1 VRRPDPADGML
12 VAANVIWS
20 LNYATT
26 KYAFERWS
34 PIAFSGLRFATAGI
48 ALALIIRLREGGIG
62 VERRDVRLVVLCG
75 IVGIFLNQLT
85 FTYAVDYTAAANV
98 ALILASAPAF
108 AAVFAVVLGHERV
121 RPAHWLA
128 LGVSLV
134 GVGLVVA
141 GGSNL
146 EGFSLRGD
154 LLAVGAALTWAA
166 YTVMLRPLFGRY
178 SAGRISALVIL
189 VGAVIMAPV
198 TIVQVA
204 HQDFGSLGRLDWGA
218 WAYSTIGPLLVTN
231 WLYFRS
237 LHRVGAARATLY
249 MYLQPFLG
257 AVFAAWLLDEKLV
270 AVQLVGGAVIVGG
283 VALGRAVAGRK
294 APADEV
300 EPPGEPI

>member
-1 VRRPDPADGML
+1 ML

-48 ALALIIRLREGGIG
+48 ALALFVRWREGGLG
-62 VERRDVRLVVLCG
+62 VDRSDVRLVVLCG
-75 IVGIFLNQLT
+75 VVGIFLNQLT

-98 ALILASAPAF
+98 ALILAAAPAF
-108 AAVFAVVLGHERV
+108 AAVFAVMLGHERV

-134 GVGLVVA
+134 GVGLVVV
-141 GGSNL
+141 GGSGL
-146 EGFSLRGD
+146 AGFSLRGD

-166 YTVMLRPLFGRY
+166 YTVMLRPLLGRY
-178 SAGRISALVIL
+178 SAIRISALVIL

-198 TIVQVA
+198 TVVQVA
-204 HQDFGSLGRLDWGA
+204 NQDFDSLRRLDWAA
-218 WAYSTIGPLLVTN
+218 WLYSTIGPLLVTN
-231 WLYFRS
+231 WLYFRA

-257 AVFAAWLLDEKLV
+257 AVFAAWLLGEKLV
-270 AVQLVGGAVIVGG
+270 AVQLIGGGVIVGG
-283 VALGRAVAGRK
+283 VALGRAVAARRPMVG
-294 APADEV
+294 EV

>member
-1 VRRPDPADGML
+1 ML

-48 ALALIIRLREGGIG
+48 ALALFVRWREGGLG
-62 VERRDVRLVVLCG
+62 VDRSDVRLVVLCG

-98 ALILASAPAF
+98 ALILAAAPAF
-108 AAVFAVVLGHERV
+108 AAVFAVMLGHERV

-134 GVGLVVA
+134 GVGLVVV
-141 GGSNL
+141 GGSDL
-146 EGFSLRGD
+146 AGFSLRGD

-166 YTVMLRPLFGRY
+166 YTVMLRPLLGRY
-178 SAGRISALVIL
+178 SAIRISALVIL

-198 TIVQVA
+198 TVVQVA
-204 HQDFGSLGRLDWGA
+204 NQDFDSLRRLDWAA
-218 WAYSTIGPLLVTN
+218 WLYSTIGPLLVTN
-231 WLYFRS
+231 WLYFRA

-257 AVFAAWLLDEKLV
+257 AVFAAWLLGEKLV
-270 AVQLVGGAVIVGG
+270 AVQLIGGGVIVGG
-283 VALGRAVAGRK
+283 VALGRAVAARRPMVG
-294 APADEV
+294 EV

>member
-1 VRRPDPADGML
+1 MRRPDPADGML

-98 ALILASAPAF
+98 ALILGSAPAF
-108 AAVFAVVLGHERV
+108 AAVFAVVFGHERV

-128 LGVSLV
+128 LAVSLV
-134 GVGLVVA
+134 GVALVVV

-146 EGFSLRGD
+146 AGFSLRGD

-189 VGAVIMAPV
+189 IGATVMAPV
-198 TIVQVA
+198 TVVQVA
-204 HQDFGSLGRLDWGA
+204 NQDFGALTRLDWGA

-257 AVFAAWLLDEKLV
+257 AVFAAWLLGEKLV

-283 VALGRAVAGRK
+283 VALGRAVATRR
-294 APADEV
+294 APAGGL
-300 EPPGEPI
+300 EPPGEPS

>member
-1 VRRPDPADGML
+1 ML

-48 ALALIIRLREGGIG
+48 ALALLVRYREGGLG
-62 VERRDVRLVVLCG
+62 VERRDVRLVVMCG
-75 IVGIFLNQLT
+75 VVGIFLNQLT

-108 AAVFAVVLGHERV
+108 AAIFAVILGHERV

-128 LGVSLV
+128 LGLSLI
-134 GVGLVVA
+134 GVGLVVI
-141 GGSNL
+141 GGSDL
-146 EGFSLRGD
+146 AGFSLRGD
-154 LLAVGAALTWAA
+154 LLAVGAALTWAG
-166 YTVMLRPLFGRY
+166 YTVMLRPLLGRY
-178 SAGRISALVIL
+178 SAARISALVIL
-189 VGAVIMAPV
+189 VGAVILAPI
-198 TIVQVA
+198 TAVQVA
-204 HQDFGSLGRLDWGA
+204 NQDFDSLRRLDWAA
-218 WAYSTIGPLLVTN
+218 WLYSTIGPLLVTN

-257 AVFAAWLLDEKLV
+257 AVFAAWLLGEKLV
-270 AVQLVGGAVIVGG
+270 AIQIVGGAVIVGG
-283 VALGRAVAGRK
+283 VALGRAVAARRG
-294 APADEV
+294 PAGDI
-300 EPPGEPI
+300 EPPGEPS

>member
-1 VRRPDPADGML
+1 ML

-48 ALALIIRLREGGIG
+48 ALGLLVRLREGGLG
-62 VERRDVRLVVLCG
+62 VDRSDVRLVVLCG
-75 IVGIFLNQLT
+75 AVGIFLNQLT

-108 AAVFAVVLGHERV
+108 AAIFAVILGHERV

-128 LGVSLV
+128 LGVSLI
-134 GVGLVVA
+134 GVGLVVI
-141 GGSNL
+141 GGSGL
-146 EGFSLRGD
+146 AGFSLRGD
-154 LLAVGAALTWAA
+154 LLAVGAALTWAG

-189 VGAVIMAPV
+189 VGAVMMAPI

-204 HQDFGSLGRLDWGA
+204 NQDFDSLRRLDWAA
-218 WAYSTIGPLLVTN
+218 WLYSTIGPLLVTN
-231 WLYFRS
+231 WLYFRA

-257 AVFAAWLLDEKLV
+257 AVFAAWLLGEKLV

-283 VALGRAVAGRK
+283 VALGRAVAGRRV
-294 APADEV
+294 AADEV
-300 EPPGEPI
+300 EPPGEPS

>member
-1 VRRPDPADGML
+1 MRRPDPADGML

-48 ALALIIRLREGGIG
+48 ALALIVRMREGGIG

-85 FTYAVDYTAAANV
+85 FTYAVDFTAAANV

-121 RPAHWLA
+121 RPAHWVA
-128 LGVSLV
+128 LGLSLV

-204 HQDFGSLGRLDWGA
+204 HQDFGSLTRLDWGA
-218 WAYSTIGPLLVTN
+218 WVYSTIGPLLVTN

-270 AVQLVGGAVIVGG
+270 AIQLIGGAVIVGG
-283 VALGRAVAGRK
+283 VALGRAVATRRA
-294 APADEV
+294 APDEL
-300 EPPGEPI
+300 EPPGEPS

>member
-1 VRRPDPADGML
+1 ML

-48 ALALIIRLREGGIG
+48 ALALFVRWREGGLG
-62 VERRDVRLVVLCG
+62 VDRSDVRLVVLCG

-98 ALILASAPAF
+98 ALILAAAPAF
-108 AAVFAVVLGHERV
+108 AAVFAVMLGHERV

-134 GVGLVVA
+134 GVGLVVM
-141 GGSNL
+141 GGSDL
-146 EGFSLRGD
+146 AGFSLRGD

-166 YTVMLRPLFGRY
+166 YTVMLRPLLGRY
-178 SAGRISALVIL
+178 SAIRISALVIL

-198 TIVQVA
+198 TVVQVA
-204 HQDFGSLGRLDWGA
+204 NQDFDSLRRLDWAA
-218 WAYSTIGPLLVTN
+218 WLYSTIGPLLVTN
-231 WLYFRS
+231 WLYFRA

-257 AVFAAWLLDEKLV
+257 AVFAAWLLGEKLV
-270 AVQLVGGAVIVGG
+270 AVQLIGGGVIVGG
-283 VALGRAVAGRK
+283 VALGRAVAARRPMVG
-294 APADEV
+294 EV

>member
-1 VRRPDPADGML
+1 MRRPDSADGML

-48 ALALIIRLREGGIG
+48 ALALLVRLREGGLG
-62 VERRDVRLVVLCG
+62 VERRDVRLIVMCG
-75 IVGIFLNQLT
+75 FVGIFLNQLT

-108 AAVFAVVLGHERV
+108 AAVFAVMLGHERV
-121 RPAHWLA
+121 RPAHWMA
-128 LGVSLV
+128 LGVSLI
-134 GVGLVVA
+134 GVALVVL

-146 EGFSLRGD
+146 AGFSLRGD

-178 SAGRISALVIL
+178 SASRISALVIL

-198 TIVQVA
+198 TAVQVA
-204 HQDFGSLGRLDWGA
+204 NQDFGSLHPPGLG
-218 WAYSTIGPLLVTN
+218 
-231 WLYFRS
+231 
-237 LHRVGAARATLY
+237 RVG
-249 MYLQPFLG
+249 
-257 AVFAAWLLDEKLV
+257 LLDDRAAPRHELALLPLAPPGGRRQGDALHVPPALPGRGVRGV
-270 AVQLVGGAVIVGG
+270 APGREARGGA
-283 VALGRAVAGRK
+283 
-294 APADEV
+294 ADRRRW
-300 EPPGEPI
+300 

>member
-1 VRRPDPADGML
+1 MRRPDPADGML

-48 ALALIIRLREGGIG
+48 ALALFVRWREGGLG
-62 VERRDVRLVVLCG
+62 VDRSDVRLVVLCG
-75 IVGIFLNQLT
+75 VVGIFLNQLT

-98 ALILASAPAF
+98 ALILAAAPAF
-108 AAVFAVVLGHERV
+108 AAVFAVMLGHERV

-134 GVGLVVA
+134 GVGLVVV
-141 GGSNL
+141 GGSDL
-146 EGFSLRGD
+146 AGFSLRGD

-166 YTVMLRPLFGRY
+166 YTVMLRPLLGRY
-178 SAGRISALVIL
+178 SAIRISALVIL

-198 TIVQVA
+198 TVVQVA
-204 HQDFGSLGRLDWGA
+204 NQDFDSLRRLDWAA
-218 WAYSTIGPLLVTN
+218 WLYSTIGPLLVTN
-231 WLYFRS
+231 WLYFRA

-257 AVFAAWLLDEKLV
+257 AVFAAWLLGEKLV
-270 AVQLVGGAVIVGG
+270 AVQLIGGAVIVGG
-283 VALGRAVAGRK
+283 VALGRAVAARRPMVG
-294 APADEV
+294 EV

>member
-1 VRRPDPADGML
+1 ML

-48 ALALIIRLREGGIG
+48 ALALFVRWREGGLG
-62 VERRDVRLVVLCG
+62 VDRSDVRLVVLCG

-98 ALILASAPAF
+98 ALILAAAPAF
-108 AAVFAVVLGHERV
+108 AAVFAVMLGHERV

-134 GVGLVVA
+134 GVGLVVV
-141 GGSNL
+141 GGSDL
-146 EGFSLRGD
+146 AGFSLRGD

-166 YTVMLRPLFGRY
+166 YTVMLRPLLGRY
-178 SAGRISALVIL
+178 SAIRISALVIL

-204 HQDFGSLGRLDWGA
+204 NQDFDSLGRLDWAA
-218 WAYSTIGPLLVTN
+218 WLYSTIGPLLLTN
-231 WLYFRS
+231 WLYFRA

-257 AVFAAWLLDEKLV
+257 AVFAAWLLGEKLV

-283 VALGRAVAGRK
+283 VALGRAVAARRPMVG
-294 APADEV
+294 EV

>member
-1 VRRPDPADGML
+1 ML

-48 ALALIIRLREGGIG
+48 ALALFVRWREGGLG
-62 VERRDVRLVVLCG
+62 VDRSDVRLVVLCG
-75 IVGIFLNQLT
+75 FVGIFLNQLT

-98 ALILASAPAF
+98 ALILAAAPAF
-108 AAVFAVVLGHERV
+108 AAVFAVMLGHERV

-134 GVGLVVA
+134 GVGLVVV
-141 GGSNL
+141 GGSDL
-146 EGFSLRGD
+146 AGFSLRGD

-166 YTVMLRPLFGRY
+166 YTVMLRPLLGRY
-178 SAGRISALVIL
+178 SAIRISALVIL

-198 TIVQVA
+198 TVVQVA
-204 HQDFGSLGRLDWGA
+204 NQDFDSLRRLDWAA
-218 WAYSTIGPLLVTN
+218 WLYSTIGPLLVTN
-231 WLYFRS
+231 WLYFRA

-257 AVFAAWLLDEKLV
+257 AVFAAWLLGEKLV
-270 AVQLVGGAVIVGG
+270 AVQLIGGAVIVGG
-283 VALGRAVAGRK
+283 VALGRAVAARRPVVG
-294 APADEV
+294 EV

>member
-48 ALALIIRLREGGIG
+48 ALAILVRWREGGLG
-62 VERRDVRLVVLCG
+62 VERRDVRLVVVCG

-108 AAVFAVVLGHERV
+108 AAVFAVMLGHERV

-128 LGVSLV
+128 LGLSLI
-134 GVGLVVA
+134 GVGLVVM

-146 EGFSLRGD
+146 SGFSLRGD
-154 LLAVGAALTWAA
+154 LLAVGAALTWAG
-166 YTVMLRPLFGRY
+166 YTVLLRPLLGRY
-178 SAGRISALVIL
+178 SAARISALVIL
-189 VGAVIMAPV
+189 IGAVILAPV
-198 TIVQVA
+198 TVVQVA
-204 HQDFGSLGRLDWGA
+204 NQDFGSLGGLRWGA
-218 WAYSTIGPLLVTN
+218 WVYSTIGPLLVTN
-231 WLYFRS
+231 WLSFRA

-257 AVFAAWLLDEKLV
+257 AVFAAWLLGEKLV
-270 AVQLVGGAVIVGG
+270 AIQLIGGAVIVGG
-283 VALGRAVAGRK
+283 VALGRAVAARRL
-294 APADEV
+294 PVEV
-300 EPPGEPI
+300 EPPGEPS

>member
-48 ALALIIRLREGGIG
+48 ALALIVRLREGGIG

-128 LGVSLV
+128 LAVSLA
-134 GVGLVVA
+134 GVALVVV

-146 EGFSLRGD
+146 AGFSLRGD

-189 VGAVIMAPV
+189 TGAAVMAPV
-198 TIVQVA
+198 TAVQVA
-204 HQDFGSLGRLDWGA
+204 HQDFGALTRLDWGA
-218 WAYSTIGPLLVTN
+218 WVYSTIGPLLVTN

-257 AVFAAWLLDEKLV
+257 AVFAAWLLGEKLV

-283 VALGRAVAGRK
+283 VALGRAVATRR
-294 APADEV
+294 APADEL
-300 EPPGEPI
+300 EPPGEPS

>member
-1 VRRPDPADGML
+1 ML

-48 ALALIIRLREGGIG
+48 ALALFVRWREGGLG
-62 VERRDVRLVVLCG
+62 VDRSDVRLVVLCG

-98 ALILASAPAF
+98 ALILAAAPAF
-108 AAVFAVVLGHERV
+108 AAVFAVMLGHERV

-134 GVGLVVA
+134 GVGLVVV
-141 GGSNL
+141 GGSDL
-146 EGFSLRGD
+146 AGFSLRGD

-166 YTVMLRPLFGRY
+166 YTVMLRPLLGRY
-178 SAGRISALVIL
+178 SAIRISALVIL

-198 TIVQVA
+198 TVVQVA
-204 HQDFGSLGRLDWGA
+204 NQDFDSLRRLDWAA
-218 WAYSTIGPLLVTN
+218 WLYSTIGPLLVTN
-231 WLYFRS
+231 WLYFRA

-257 AVFAAWLLDEKLV
+257 ALFAAILLGEQITALQV
-270 AVQLVGGAVIVGG
+270 AGGAVIVLG
-283 VALGRAVAGRK
+283 VSLGQLM
-294 APADEV
+294 
-300 EPPGEPI
+300 PGATVRE

>member
-1 VRRPDPADGML
+1 ML

-48 ALALIIRLREGGIG
+48 ALALFVRWREGGLG
-62 VERRDVRLVVLCG
+62 VDRSDVRLVVLCG

-98 ALILASAPAF
+98 ALILAAAPAF
-108 AAVFAVVLGHERV
+108 AAVFAVMLGHERV

-134 GVGLVVA
+134 GVGLVVV
-141 GGSNL
+141 GGSDL
-146 EGFSLRGD
+146 AGFSLRGD

-166 YTVMLRPLFGRY
+166 YTVMLRPLLGRY
-178 SAGRISALVIL
+178 SAIRISALVIL

-198 TIVQVA
+198 TVLQVA
-204 HQDFGSLGRLDWGA
+204 NQDFDSLRRLDWAA
-218 WAYSTIGPLLVTN
+218 WLYSTIGPLLVTN
-231 WLYFRS
+231 WLYFRA

-257 AVFAAWLLDEKLV
+257 AVFAAWLLGEKLV
-270 AVQLVGGAVIVGG
+270 AVQLIGGAVIVGG
-283 VALGRAVAGRK
+283 VALGRAVAARRPMVG
-294 APADEV
+294 EV

>member
-1 VRRPDPADGML
+1 ML

-48 ALALIIRLREGGIG
+48 ALALIIKLREGGIG
-62 VERRDVRLVVLCG
+62 VERRDVRLVVMCG
-75 IVGIFLNQLT
+75 FVGIFLNQLT

-108 AAVFAVVLGHERV
+108 AAVFAVMLGHERV
-121 RPAHWLA
+121 RPAHWMA
-128 LGVSLV
+128 LGVSLI

-198 TIVQVA
+198 TVVQVA
-204 HQDFGSLGRLDWGA
+204 NQDFGSLTRLDWGA
-218 WAYSTIGPLLVTN
+218 WVYSTIGPLLVTN
-231 WLYFRS
+231 WLYFRA

-257 AVFAAWLLDEKLV
+257 AVFAAWLLGENLV
-270 AVQLVGGAVIVGG
+270 AIQLIGGAVIVGG
-283 VALGRAVAGRK
+283 VALGRAVAARRG
-294 APADEV
+294 PAAEM

>member
-1 VRRPDPADGML
+1 ML

-48 ALALIIRLREGGIG
+48 ALALFVRWREGGLG
-62 VERRDVRLVVLCG
+62 VDRSDVRLVVLCG

-98 ALILASAPAF
+98 ALILAAAPAF
-108 AAVFAVVLGHERV
+108 AAVFAVMLGHERV

-134 GVGLVVA
+134 GVGLVVV
-141 GGSNL
+141 GGSDL
-146 EGFSLRGD
+146 AGFSLRGD

-166 YTVMLRPLFGRY
+166 YTVMLRPLLGRY
-178 SAGRISALVIL
+178 SAIRISALVIL

-198 TIVQVA
+198 TVVQVA
-204 HQDFGSLGRLDWGA
+204 NQDFDSLRRLDWAA
-218 WAYSTIGPLLVTN
+218 WLYSTIGPLLVTN
-231 WLYFRS
+231 WLYFRA

-257 AVFAAWLLDEKLV
+257 AVFAAWLLGEKLV
-270 AVQLVGGAVIVGG
+270 AAQLIGGAVIVGG
-283 VALGRAVAGRK
+283 VALGRAVAARRPMVG
-294 APADEV
+294 EV

>member
-1 VRRPDPADGML
+1 ML

-48 ALALIIRLREGGIG
+48 ALALIIKLREGGIG
-62 VERRDVRLVVLCG
+62 VERRDVRLVVMCG
-75 IVGIFLNQLT
+75 FVGIFVNQLT

-108 AAVFAVVLGHERV
+108 AAVFAVMLGHERV
-121 RPAHWLA
+121 RPAHWMA
-128 LGVSLV
+128 LGVSLI
-134 GVGLVVA
+134 GVALVVA
-141 GGSNL
+141 GGSSL
-146 EGFSLRGD
+146 AGFSLRGD

-198 TIVQVA
+198 TVAQVA
-204 HQDFGSLGRLDWGA
+204 NQDFGSLTRLDWGA
-218 WAYSTIGPLLVTN
+218 WVYSTIGPLLVTN
-231 WLYFRS
+231 WLYFRA

-257 AVFAAWLLDEKLV
+257 AVFAAWLLGENLV
-270 AVQLVGGAVIVGG
+270 AIQLIGGAVIVGG
-283 VALGRAVAGRK
+283 VALGRAVAARRT
-294 APADEV
+294 AADEM
-300 EPPGEPI
+300 ELPGEPI

>member
-1 VRRPDPADGML
+1 MRRPDSADGML

-48 ALALIIRLREGGIG
+48 ALALLVRYREGGLG
-62 VERRDVRLVVLCG
+62 VERRDVRLVVMCG
-75 IVGIFLNQLT
+75 VVGIFLNQLT

-108 AAVFAVVLGHERV
+108 AAIFAVILGHERV

-128 LGVSLV
+128 LGLSLI
-134 GVGLVVA
+134 GVGLVVI
-141 GGSNL
+141 GGSDL
-146 EGFSLRGD
+146 AGFSLRGD
-154 LLAVGAALTWAA
+154 LLAVGAALTWAG
-166 YTVMLRPLFGRY
+166 YTVMLRPLLGRY
-178 SAGRISALVIL
+178 SAARISALVIL
-189 VGAVIMAPV
+189 VGAVILAPI
-198 TIVQVA
+198 TAVQVA
-204 HQDFGSLGRLDWGA
+204 NQDFDSLRRLDWAA
-218 WAYSTIGPLLVTN
+218 WLYSTIGPLLVTN

-257 AVFAAWLLDEKLV
+257 AVFAAWLLGEKLV
-270 AVQLVGGAVIVGG
+270 AIQIVGGAVIVGG
-283 VALGRAVAGRK
+283 VALGRAAAARRVPAG
-294 APADEV
+294 DI
-300 EPPGEPI
+300 EPPGEPS

>member
-48 ALALIIRLREGGIG
+48 ALALIIKLREGGIG
-62 VERRDVRLVVLCG
+62 VERRDVRLVVMCG
-75 IVGIFLNQLT
+75 FVGIFLNQLT

-108 AAVFAVVLGHERV
+108 AAVFAVMLGHERV
-121 RPAHWLA
+121 RPAHWMA
-128 LGVSLV
+128 LGVSLI

-141 GGSNL
+141 GGSSL
-146 EGFSLRGD
+146 AGFSLRGD

-198 TIVQVA
+198 TVVQVA
-204 HQDFGSLGRLDWGA
+204 NQDFGSLTRLDWGA
-218 WAYSTIGPLLVTN
+218 WVYSTIGPLLVTN
-231 WLYFRS
+231 WLYFRA

-257 AVFAAWLLDEKLV
+257 AVFAAWLLGENLV
-270 AVQLVGGAVIVGG
+270 AIQLIGGAVIVGG
-283 VALGRAVAGRK
+283 VALGRAVAARRGP
-294 APADEV
+294 APEM

>member
-1 VRRPDPADGML
+1 ML

-48 ALALIIRLREGGIG
+48 ALALFVRWREGGLG
-62 VERRDVRLVVLCG
+62 VDRSDVRLVVLCG

-98 ALILASAPAF
+98 ALILAAAPAF
-108 AAVFAVVLGHERV
+108 AAVFAVMLGHERV

-134 GVGLVVA
+134 GVGLVVV
-141 GGSNL
+141 GGSGL
-146 EGFSLRGD
+146 AGFSLRGD

-166 YTVMLRPLFGRY
+166 YTVMLRPLLGRY
-178 SAGRISALVIL
+178 SAIRISALVIL

-198 TIVQVA
+198 TVVQVA
-204 HQDFGSLGRLDWGA
+204 NQDFDSLRRLDWAA
-218 WAYSTIGPLLVTN
+218 WLYSTIGPLLVTN
-231 WLYFRS
+231 WLYFRA

-257 AVFAAWLLDEKLV
+257 AVFAAWLLGEKLV
-270 AVQLVGGAVIVGG
+270 AVQLIGGAVIVGG
-283 VALGRAVAGRK
+283 VALGRAVAARRPMVG
-294 APADEV
+294 EV

>member
-34 PIAFSGLRFATAGI
+34 PIAFSGLRFAAAGI
-48 ALALIIRLREGGIG
+48 ALAILVRWREGGLG
-62 VERRDVRLVVLCG
+62 VERRDVRLVVVCG

-108 AAVFAVVLGHERV
+108 AAVFAVMLGHERV

-128 LGVSLV
+128 LGLSLI
-134 GVGLVVA
+134 GVGLVVM

-146 EGFSLRGD
+146 SGFSLRGD
-154 LLAVGAALTWAA
+154 LLAVGAALTWAG
-166 YTVMLRPLFGRY
+166 YTVLLRPLLGRY
-178 SAGRISALVIL
+178 SAARISALVIL
-189 VGAVIMAPV
+189 IGAVILAPV
-198 TIVQVA
+198 TVVQVA
-204 HQDFGSLGRLDWGA
+204 NQDFGSLGGLRWGA
-218 WAYSTIGPLLVTN
+218 WVYSTIGPLLVTN
-231 WLYFRS
+231 WLYFRA

-257 AVFAAWLLDEKLV
+257 AVFAAWLLGEKLV
-270 AVQLVGGAVIVGG
+270 AIQLIGGAVIVGG
-283 VALGRAVAGRK
+283 VALGRAVAARRL
-294 APADEV
+294 PVEV
-300 EPPGEPI
+300 EPPGEPS

>member
-1 VRRPDPADGML
+1 ML

-34 PIAFSGLRFATAGI
+34 PIAFSGLRFATAGV
-48 ALALIIRLREGGIG
+48 ALALLVKLREGGLG
-62 VERRDVRLVVLCG
+62 VDRSDVRLVVMCG
-75 IVGIFLNQLT
+75 FVGIFLNQLT

-108 AAVFAVVLGHERV
+108 AAVFAVMLGHERV
-121 RPAHWLA
+121 RSAHWLA
-128 LGVSLV
+128 LLVSLV
-134 GVGLVVA
+134 GVALVVM
-141 GGSNL
+141 GGSDL
-146 EGFSLRGD
+146 AGFSLRGD

-166 YTVMLRPLFGRY
+166 YTVMLRPLLGRY
-178 SAGRISALVIL
+178 SAIRISALVIL

-198 TIVQVA
+198 TVVQVA
-204 HQDFGSLGRLDWGA
+204 NQDFDSLRRLDWAA
-218 WAYSTIGPLLVTN
+218 WLYSTIGPLLVTN
-231 WLYFRS
+231 WLYFRA

-257 AVFAAWLLDEKLV
+257 AVFAAWLLGEKLV
-270 AVQLVGGAVIVGG
+270 AVQLIGGGVIVGG
-283 VALGRAVAGRK
+283 VALGRAVAARRPMVG
-294 APADEV
+294 EV

>member
-1 VRRPDPADGML
+1 ML

-48 ALALIIRLREGGIG
+48 ALALFVRWREGGLG
-62 VERRDVRLVVLCG
+62 VDRSDVRLVVLCG
-75 IVGIFLNQLT
+75 VVGIFLNQLT

-98 ALILASAPAF
+98 ALILAAAPAF
-108 AAVFAVVLGHERV
+108 AAVFAVMLGHERV

-134 GVGLVVA
+134 GVGLVVV
-141 GGSNL
+141 GGSDL
-146 EGFSLRGD
+146 AGFSLRGD

-166 YTVMLRPLFGRY
+166 YTVMLRPLLGRY
-178 SAGRISALVIL
+178 SAIRISALVIL

-198 TIVQVA
+198 TVVQVA
-204 HQDFGSLGRLDWGA
+204 NQDFDSLRRLDWAA
-218 WAYSTIGPLLVTN
+218 WLYSTIGPLLVTN
-231 WLYFRS
+231 WLYFRA

-257 AVFAAWLLDEKLV
+257 AVFAAWLLGEKLV
-270 AVQLVGGAVIVGG
+270 AVQLIGGGVIVGG
-283 VALGRAVAGRK
+283 VALGRAVAARRPMVG
-294 APADEV
+294 EV

>member
-1 VRRPDPADGML
+1 ML

-48 ALALIIRLREGGIG
+48 ALALFVRWREGGLG
-62 VERRDVRLVVLCG
+62 VDRSDVRLVVLCG

-98 ALILASAPAF
+98 ALILAAAPAF
-108 AAVFAVVLGHERV
+108 AAVFAVMLGHERV

-134 GVGLVVA
+134 GVGLVVM
-141 GGSNL
+141 GGSDL
-146 EGFSLRGD
+146 AGFSLRGD

-166 YTVMLRPLFGRY
+166 YTVMLRPLLGRY
-178 SAGRISALVIL
+178 SAIRISALVIL

-198 TIVQVA
+198 TVVQVA
-204 HQDFGSLGRLDWGA
+204 NQDFDSLRRLDWAA
-218 WAYSTIGPLLVTN
+218 WLYSTIGPLLVTN
-231 WLYFRS
+231 WLYFRA

-257 AVFAAWLLDEKLV
+257 AVFAAWLLGEKLV
-270 AVQLVGGAVIVGG
+270 AVQLIGGAVIVGG
-283 VALGRAVAGRK
+283 VALGRAVAARRPMVG
-294 APADEV
+294 EV

>member
-1 VRRPDPADGML
+1 ML

-48 ALALIIRLREGGIG
+48 ALAVLVRWREGGLG

-75 IVGIFLNQLT
+75 VVGIFLNQLT
-85 FTYAVDYTAAANV
+85 FTYAVDFTAAANV

-108 AAVFAVVLGHERV
+108 AAIFAVILGHERV

-128 LGVSLV
+128 LGMSLV
-134 GVGLVVA
+134 GVGLVVI
-141 GGSNL
+141 GGSGL
-146 EGFSLRGD
+146 AGFSLRGD
-154 LLAVGAALTWAA
+154 LLAVGAALTWAG
-166 YTVMLRPLFGRY
+166 YTVMLRPLLGRY
-178 SAGRISALVIL
+178 SAVRISALVIL
-189 VGAVIMAPV
+189 VGAVMMAPV

-204 HQDFGSLGRLDWGA
+204 NQDFDSLRRLDWAA
-218 WAYSTIGPLLVTN
+218 WVYSTIGPLLVTN
-231 WLYFRS
+231 WLYFRA

-257 AVFAAWLLDEKLV
+257 AVFAAWLLGEKLV
-270 AVQLVGGAVIVGG
+270 AVQLAGGAVIVLG
-283 VALGRAVAGRK
+283 VAFGRAVAARRV
-294 APADEV
+294 PADEL
-300 EPPGEPI
+300 EPPGEPS

>member
-1 VRRPDPADGML
+1 ML

-48 ALALIIRLREGGIG
+48 ALAVFVRWREGGLG
-62 VERRDVRLVVLCG
+62 VDRSDVRLVVLCG
-75 IVGIFLNQLT
+75 FVGIFLNQLT

-98 ALILASAPAF
+98 ALILAAAPAF
-108 AAVFAVVLGHERV
+108 AAVFAVMLGHERV

-128 LGVSLV
+128 LGVSLI
-134 GVGLVVA
+134 GVGLVVV
-141 GGSNL
+141 GGSDL
-146 EGFSLRGD
+146 AGFSLRGD

-166 YTVMLRPLFGRY
+166 YTVMLRPLLGRY
-178 SAGRISALVIL
+178 SAIRISALVIL

-198 TIVQVA
+198 TVVQVA
-204 HQDFGSLGRLDWGA
+204 NQDFDSLRRLDWAA
-218 WAYSTIGPLLVTN
+218 WLYSTIGPLLVTN
-231 WLYFRS
+231 WLYFRA

-257 AVFAAWLLDEKLV
+257 AVFAAWLLGEKLV
-270 AVQLVGGAVIVGG
+270 AVQLIGGAVIVGG
-283 VALGRAVAGRK
+283 VALGRAVAARRPMVG
-294 APADEV
+294 EV

>member
-1 VRRPDPADGML
+1 ML

-48 ALALIIRLREGGIG
+48 ALAILVRWREGGLG
-62 VERRDVRLVVLCG
+62 VERRDVRLVVVCG

-108 AAVFAVVLGHERV
+108 AAVFAVMLGHERV

-128 LGVSLV
+128 LGLSLI
-134 GVGLVVA
+134 GVGLVVM

-146 EGFSLRGD
+146 SGFSLRGD
-154 LLAVGAALTWAA
+154 LLAVGAALTWAG
-166 YTVMLRPLFGRY
+166 YTVLLRPLLGRY
-178 SAGRISALVIL
+178 SAARISALVIL
-189 VGAVIMAPV
+189 IGAVILAPV
-198 TIVQVA
+198 TVVQVA
-204 HQDFGSLGRLDWGA
+204 NQDFGSLGGLRWGA
-218 WAYSTIGPLLVTN
+218 WVYSTIGPLLVTN
-231 WLYFRS
+231 WLYFRA

-257 AVFAAWLLDEKLV
+257 AVFAAWLLGEKLV
-270 AVQLVGGAVIVGG
+270 AIQLIGGAVIVGG
-283 VALGRAVAGRK
+283 VALGRAVAARRL
-294 APADEV
+294 PVEV
-300 EPPGEPI
+300 EPPGEPS

>member
-1 VRRPDPADGML
+1 ML

-48 ALALIIRLREGGIG
+48 ALALFVRWREGGLG
-62 VERRDVRLVVLCG
+62 VDRSDVRLVVLCG

-98 ALILASAPAF
+98 ALILAAAPAF
-108 AAVFAVVLGHERV
+108 AAVFAVMLGHERV

-134 GVGLVVA
+134 GVGLVVM
-141 GGSNL
+141 GGSDL
-146 EGFSLRGD
+146 AGFSLRGD

-166 YTVMLRPLFGRY
+166 YTVMLRPLLGRY
-178 SAGRISALVIL
+178 SAIRISALVIL

-198 TIVQVA
+198 TVVQVA
-204 HQDFGSLGRLDWGA
+204 NQDFDSLRRLDWAA
-218 WAYSTIGPLLVTN
+218 WLYSTIGPLLVTN
-231 WLYFRS
+231 WLYFRA

-257 AVFAAWLLDEKLV
+257 AVFAAWLLGEKLV
-270 AVQLVGGAVIVGG
+270 AVQLIGGAVIVGG
-283 VALGRAVAGRK
+283 VALGRAVAARRPIVG
-294 APADEV
+294 EV

>member
-48 ALALIIRLREGGIG
+48 ALALFVRWREGGLG
-62 VERRDVRLVVLCG
+62 VDRSDVRLVVLCG

-98 ALILASAPAF
+98 ALILAAAPAF
-108 AAVFAVVLGHERV
+108 AAVFAVMLGHERV

-134 GVGLVVA
+134 GVGLVVV
-141 GGSNL
+141 GGSGL
-146 EGFSLRGD
+146 AGFSLRGD

-166 YTVMLRPLFGRY
+166 YTVMLRPLLGRY
-178 SAGRISALVIL
+178 SAIRISALVIL

-198 TIVQVA
+198 TVVQVA
-204 HQDFGSLGRLDWGA
+204 NQDFDSLRRLDWAA
-218 WAYSTIGPLLVTN
+218 WLYSTIGPLLVTN
-231 WLYFRS
+231 WLYFRA

-257 AVFAAWLLDEKLV
+257 AVFAAWLLGEKLV
-270 AVQLVGGAVIVGG
+270 AVQLIGGAVIVGG
-283 VALGRAVAGRK
+283 VALGRAVAARRPMVG
-294 APADEV
+294 EV

>member
-1 VRRPDPADGML
+1 ML

-48 ALALIIRLREGGIG
+48 ALAVFVRWREGGLG
-62 VERRDVRLVVLCG
+62 VDRSDVRLVVLCG

-98 ALILASAPAF
+98 ALILAAAPAF
-108 AAVFAVVLGHERV
+108 AAVFAVMLGHERV

-134 GVGLVVA
+134 GVGLVVV
-141 GGSNL
+141 GGSDL
-146 EGFSLRGD
+146 AGFSLRGD

-166 YTVMLRPLFGRY
+166 YTVMLRPLLGRY
-178 SAGRISALVIL
+178 SAIRISALVIL

-198 TIVQVA
+198 TVVQVA
-204 HQDFGSLGRLDWGA
+204 NQDFDSLRRLDWAA
-218 WAYSTIGPLLVTN
+218 WLYSTIGPLLVTN
-231 WLYFRS
+231 WLYFRA

-257 AVFAAWLLDEKLV
+257 AVFAAWLLGEKLV
-270 AVQLVGGAVIVGG
+270 AVQLIGGAVIVGG
-283 VALGRAVAGRK
+283 VALGRAVAARRPMVG
-294 APADEV
+294 EV

>member
-1 VRRPDPADGML
+1 ML

-48 ALALIIRLREGGIG
+48 ALALFVRWREGGLG
-62 VERRDVRLVVLCG
+62 VDRSDVRLVVLCG

-98 ALILASAPAF
+98 ALILAAAPAF
-108 AAVFAVVLGHERV
+108 AAVFAVMLGQERV

-134 GVGLVVA
+134 GVGLVVV
-141 GGSNL
+141 GGSDL
-146 EGFSLRGD
+146 AGFSLRGD

-166 YTVMLRPLFGRY
+166 YTVMLRPLLGRY
-178 SAGRISALVIL
+178 SAIRISALVIL

-198 TIVQVA
+198 TVVQVA
-204 HQDFGSLGRLDWGA
+204 NQDFDSLRRLDWAA
-218 WAYSTIGPLLVTN
+218 WLYSTIGPLLVTN
-231 WLYFRS
+231 WLYFRA

-257 AVFAAWLLDEKLV
+257 AVFAAWLLGEKLV
-270 AVQLVGGAVIVGG
+270 AVQLIGGAVIVGG
-283 VALGRAVAGRK
+283 VALGRAVAARRPMVG
-294 APADEV
+294 EV

>member
-1 VRRPDPADGML
+1 ML

-48 ALALIIRLREGGIG
+48 ALALIIKLREGGIG
-62 VERRDVRLVVLCG
+62 VERRDVRLVVMCG
-75 IVGIFLNQLT
+75 FVGIFLNQLT

-108 AAVFAVVLGHERV
+108 AAVFAVMLGHERV
-121 RPAHWLA
+121 RPAHWMA
-128 LGVSLV
+128 LGVSLI

-141 GGSNL
+141 GGSSL
-146 EGFSLRGD
+146 AGFSLRGD

-198 TIVQVA
+198 TVVQVA
-204 HQDFGSLGRLDWGA
+204 NQDFGSLTRLDWGA
-218 WAYSTIGPLLVTN
+218 WVYSTIGPLLVTN
-231 WLYFRS
+231 WLYFRA

-257 AVFAAWLLDEKLV
+257 AVFAAWLLGENLV
-270 AVQLVGGAVIVGG
+270 AIQLIGGAVIVGG
-283 VALGRAVAGRK
+283 VALGRAVAARRGP
-294 APADEV
+294 APEM